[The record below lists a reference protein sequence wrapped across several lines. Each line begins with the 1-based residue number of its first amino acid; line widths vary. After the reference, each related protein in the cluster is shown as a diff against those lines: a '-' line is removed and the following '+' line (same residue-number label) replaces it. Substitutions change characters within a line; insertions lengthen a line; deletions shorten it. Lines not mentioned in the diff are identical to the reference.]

1 VLNVAVGADSTREEG
16 ARGADAASS
25 GGIVELSGGAAYER
39 AGREIST
46 RLVGV
51 VAETAFGGVSGNAD
65 LAVADLTIHLRDTGT
80 IGVK

>member
-1 VLNVAVGADSTREEG
+1 
-16 ARGADAASS
+16 
-25 GGIVELSGGAAYER
+25 
-39 AGREIST
+39 
-46 RLVGV
+46 LVGV